1 MNTDDTI
8 DLARAAFG
16 RNAWTEAYDAFRA
29 ADREAPLEL
38 ADLERVGLSAH
49 LIGRDDDAAELWGR
63 AHHEAIQNG
72 DVILAARQ
80 ALWVGMMLIQRGDMA
95 VGGGWLGRAA
105 RLVEESG
112 LECVEGG
119 FILIPQALRLLDA
132 GDPAAAFAIFEQ
144 AAAIAERFGDP
155 DLAALGR
162 LGRGRALI
170 DMSEVPGGVALL
182 DEAMVAVTAGEV
194 SPIIVGTVYCASI
207 EAFHAIFDLRRAQE
221 WTDALRAW
229 CDAQPDLVPF
239 RGRCLVYR
247 VELMQLHGAWPE
259 AIGEARRA
267 QELLSRPPPEPAV
280 GEALY
285 QQAELHRLGGEFSE
299 ADVAYREASQW
310 GRRPEPGLALL
321 RLAQGQ
327 SKAAWAAIRRALDE
341 APADPARARLLD
353 PLVEIA
359 LAVGDLKAA
368 REGADVLA
376 RIAGATEAPLLKAIA
391 DRAVG
396 TVLLAEGNPRAALGA
411 LRAAAANWQ
420 KIDAPYESARVRV
433 TIGLAM
439 RQLGDADSAELEFD
453 AARRVF
459 GALGALPD
467 LTRLDALTG
476 ATAVRP
482 DGLSGREVEVLRLL
496 AAGKTN
502 RSIAADLGISERT
515 VDRHVSNVFTK
526 LDVSSRSAATAYA
539 YEHDLT

>member
-1 MNTDDTI
+1 MTTDDAI
-8 DLARAAFG
+8 ERARTAFE
-16 RNAWTEAYDAFRA
+16 RKAWTEAFQAFQA
-29 ADREAPLEL
+29 ADHAAPLEL
-38 ADLERVGLSAH
+38 ADLERVALAAH
-49 LIGRDDDAAELWGR
+49 LIGNDDAAAALWGR

-80 ALWVGMMLIQRGDMA
+80 ALWVGITLVQRGDMA

-112 LECVEGG
+112 VDCVERG

-144 AAAIAERFGDP
+144 AAAIAERFDDP
-155 DLAALGR
+155 DLATMGR
-162 LGRGRALI
+162 LGRGKALI
-170 DMSEVPGGVALL
+170 DMSEVPRGVALL

-207 EAFHAIFDLRRAQE
+207 EAFQAVFDLRRAQE

-247 VELMQLHGAWPE
+247 AELMQLHGAWPE

-285 QQAELHRLGGEFSE
+285 QQAELHRLRGEFSE

-321 RLAQGQ
+321 RLAQGHA
-327 SKAAWAAIRRALDE
+327 KAASAAIRRALDE
-341 APADPARARLLD
+341 ARDDPARARLLD
-353 PLVEIA
+353 PQVEIA

-368 REGADVLA
+368 REAADTLST
-376 RIAGATEAPLLKAIA
+376 IAGATQAPLLTAIA

-396 TVLLAEGNPRAALGA
+396 TVLLAEGDPRAALGA

-420 KIDAPYESARVRV
+420 KLDAPYESARVRV
-433 TIGLAM
+433 SIGLAM
-439 RQLGDADSAELEFD
+439 RQLGDADSAELEFE

-459 GALGALPD
+459 QGLGALPD
-467 LTRLDALTG
+467 LTRLDVLTG
-476 ATAVRP
+476 DPAVRP
-482 DGLSGREVEVLRLL
+482 DRLSAREVEVLRLL

-526 LDVSSRSAATAYA
+526 LDVSTRSAATAYA